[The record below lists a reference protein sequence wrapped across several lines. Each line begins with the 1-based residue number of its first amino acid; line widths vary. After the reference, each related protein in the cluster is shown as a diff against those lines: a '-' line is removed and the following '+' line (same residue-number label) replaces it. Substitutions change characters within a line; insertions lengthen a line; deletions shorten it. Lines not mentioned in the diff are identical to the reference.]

1 MAELLEEVELA
12 EQVGL
17 DVFGVGEHHRPD
29 FVVSAPAVVL
39 AAAAARTSRIRLTSA
54 VSVLSSDDPVRVF
67 QEFATVDLISGGR
80 AEIMA
85 GRGSFIESFPLF
97 GYDLDDYNELFA
109 EKLELLQK
117 LVASEHVT
125 WSGTH
130 RAALDDL
137 GVYPRPVQQPL
148 PVWIAVGGTPE
159 SALRAGRLGL
169 PMALAIIGGQPE
181 RFAPFAEL
189 FRRAAAEAGHVPPPP
204 LSINSHGYVAE
215 SSERAGEEFFPAYSA
230 MMNRIG
236 RERGWSG
243 LTRQD
248 FDALRTRRGALVV
261 GSPDDVIEKILFQH
275 EIFGHQRFLA
285 QMSVGSLP
293 HEQVLRS
300 IELFGTVVA
309 PAVRAE
315 VARRAA

>member
-1 MAELLEEVELA
+1 
-12 EQVGL
+12 
-17 DVFGVGEHHRPD
+17 
-29 FVVSAPAVVL
+29 
-39 AAAAARTSRIRLTSA
+39 
-54 VSVLSSDDPVRVF
+54 
-67 QEFATVDLISGGR
+67 
-80 AEIMA
+80 
-85 GRGSFIESFPLF
+85 
-97 GYDLDDYNELFA
+97 
-109 EKLELLQK
+109 
-117 LVASEHVT
+117 
-125 WSGTH
+125 
-130 RAALDDL
+130 
-137 GVYPRPVQQPL
+137 
-148 PVWIAVGGTPE
+148 VWIAVGGTPE

-189 FRRAAAEAGHVPPPP
+189 FRRTAGEAGHAPPPP

-315 VARRAA
+315 VARRAS